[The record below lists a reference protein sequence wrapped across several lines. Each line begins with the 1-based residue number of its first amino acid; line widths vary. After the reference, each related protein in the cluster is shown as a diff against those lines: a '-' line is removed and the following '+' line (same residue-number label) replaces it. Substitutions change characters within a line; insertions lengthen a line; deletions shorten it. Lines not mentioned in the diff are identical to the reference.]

1 MYNSENQ
8 RRNVGF
14 ATYQQ
19 DASSSVGQQGRQ
31 NEDEL
36 NFLASY
42 HAVNQSVISAFFGM
56 VIQLIMLVSLVS
68 LAFGFMIF
76 RDFSDWGI
84 ASVIAILTI
93 VTLGP
98 ISIRLRNWTDHK
110 NYEYWLYITENWLFC
125 AKAPKHYR
133 KQANYAEFLRNQ
145 PNHQSFEDFS
155 NALHNLEADANAQ
168 SQENFLNGI
177 TAFCLSRHFR
187 IFTTSKHIELWD
199 GNHQV
204 YLPYDSGAVAF
215 LKDVALVSDTAYAN
229 KTEETK
235 QHGIHF
241 RELASIAFGLLA
253 GYAFQLFAM
262 FTAYTGGGD
271 FSFTRAEI
279 FMPSLPI
286 MAVPAII
293 FTWLAFGFAQ
303 VRWKRLWCKIS
314 TVLVLGFGVPF
325 ALISMGAVFLQPS
338 LLHQPYFYIITAGI
352 SFACMMGIGVPAS
365 RELV

>member
-8 RRNVGF
+8 RRNIGLDP
-14 ATYQQ
+14 YRQ
-19 DASSSVGQQGRQ
+19 DASSGVRQ
-31 NEDEL
+31 HGKWDADEL
-36 NFLASY
+36 KFLASY
-42 HAVNQSVISAFFGM
+42 HAINQSVIGAFFGM
-56 VIQLIMLVSLVS
+56 VILLIMLVSFVS
-68 LAFGFMIF
+68 LIFGLVIF

-84 ASVIAILTI
+84 ASVIAVLTI

-110 NYEYWLYITENWLFC
+110 NYEYWLYITDDWLFC
-125 AKAPKHYR
+125 AKAPKHYH
-133 KQANYAEFLRNQ
+133 KQADYAKFLRSQ
-145 PNHQSFEDFS
+145 PDHQSLEDFTY
-155 NALHNLEADANAQ
+155 ALHNLEAEARTQ

-177 TAFCLSRHFR
+177 TVFCLSRHFR
-187 IFTTSKHIELWD
+187 IFTTRKHIELWD
-199 GNHQV
+199 GKHQV
-204 YLPYDSGAVAF
+204 YLPYDGGAVEF
-215 LKDVALVSDTAYAN
+215 LKDIALVSDSAYAN

-235 QHGIHF
+235 QHGIYF

-271 FSFTRAEI
+271 FIFTKVEI
-279 FMPSLPI
+279 FTPNLPI
-286 MAVPAII
+286 MAVPAIF

-314 TVLVLGFGVPF
+314 TVLLLGFGVPF

-338 LLHQPYFYIITAGI
+338 LLHQTYFYIITAGV
-352 SFACMMGIGVPAS
+352 SFACMMGIGIPTS
-365 RELV
+365 RALV

>member
-1 MYNSENQ
+1 MYNSENFN
-8 RRNVGF
+8 RNVGLKS
-14 ATYQQ
+14 YQQ
-19 DASSSVGQQGRQ
+19 DASPGIGQHDGQ
-31 NEDEL
+31 DDL

-42 HAVNQSVISAFFGM
+42 HAVNQSVIGAFFGM
-56 VIQLIMLVSLVS
+56 VFLIILLVSLVS
-68 LAFGFMIF
+68 LVFGFFIF
-76 RDFSDWGI
+76 WNLPDWGI
-84 ASVIAILTI
+84 ASVIAVLTI
-93 VTLGP
+93 VVLGP
-98 ISIRLRNWTDHK
+98 LSIRLRNWTDHK
-110 NYEYWLYITENWLFC
+110 NYEYWLYITKDWLFC

-133 KQANYAEFLRNQ
+133 KQADYAEFLRNQ
-145 PNHQSFEDFS
+145 SGQQSYGDFA
-155 NALHNLEADANAQ
+155 NALHNLQSNARAQ

-177 TAFCLSRHFR
+177 TVHCLSRHFR
-187 IFTTSKHIELWD
+187 IFTTNKHIELWD
-199 GNHQV
+199 GKHQA

-215 LKDVALVSDTAYAN
+215 LKDIALLSDVAYAN

-235 QHGIHF
+235 HHGIHF

-262 FTAYTGGGD
+262 FTAYSGGGD

-286 MAVPAII
+286 MAVPAIF

-338 LLHQPYFYIITAGI
+338 LLHQPYFYIIAAGI
-352 SFACMMGIGVPAS
+352 SFACMLGIGVPTS
-365 RELV
+365 RKVV